1 MERLASKVHNIQ
13 DIPSTVVV
21 LTSDFGVTGALFNSR
36 VIPVTVFT
44 SMHIK
49 AFVASYGIEIDLDT
63 TDAEDTLREVNT
75 RIPGNCFSKV
85 QTVPEP

>member
-1 MERLASKVHNIQ
+1 MGRSASKVHNIQ

-21 LTSDFGVTGALFNSR
+21 LTSDFGVTEALFNSM

-44 SMHIK
+44 SIHIK
-49 AFVASYGIEIDLDT
+49 AFVAPYGIEIDLDT

-75 RIPGNCFSKV
+75 RIPGKWFAKV
-85 QTVPEP
+85 QTVSGP